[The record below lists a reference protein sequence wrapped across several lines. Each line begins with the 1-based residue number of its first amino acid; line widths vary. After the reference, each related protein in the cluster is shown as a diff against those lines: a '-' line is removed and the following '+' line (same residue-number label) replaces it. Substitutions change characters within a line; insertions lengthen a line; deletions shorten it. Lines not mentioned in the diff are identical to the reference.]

1 MKLGRADYKGI
12 TSRNDHP
19 AALDAG
25 ESQVLVSRDD
35 LGGIRVRGSVAGGCY
50 APVSLPTP
58 LPLPVLGQAA

>member
-1 MKLGRADYKGI
+1 MTIRLPGVLDAPSESEPRG
-12 TSRNDHP
+12 T
-19 AALDAG
+19 LDAG